1 VLAAI
6 EGTAGVTA
14 IDTSP
19 GATVRLKDPPIAP
32 DFALTEQL
40 PAASAVT
47 TPEVVIVATALFVE
61 AQVTDVVRSFL
72 LPSL

>member
-1 VLAAI
+1 
-6 EGTAGVTA
+6 
-14 IDTSP
+14 
-19 GATVRLKDPPIAP
+19 VRLKDPPIAP